1 MGKIHRSG
9 VPSTRHVAS
18 HARCTDLT
26 RENVRTPS
34 RATRPGDVNDVNDR
48 PSVWFHTF
56 GCKANQ
62 YDTER
67 IRQELEL
74 RGAETALRADQA
86 DVAVI
91 NTCTVTNQADANAR
105 RLVRR
110 LRRQRPDLR
119 IVVAGC
125 STSFRE
131 AEYRALEQVDG
142 VVPGHDPSAVAELLP
157 QLGDSAAADPVTAG
171 RSDASFAP
179 LQRNA
184 RGTRAWLKIQDGCD
198 RKCSFCATRIARGA
212 SVSRPVAEVV
222 AEAATLARAHP
233 ELVITGIHI
242 GHYGKDLDT
251 DPGRDGPRTPASL
264 ATLCE
269 RLLEEVPARFR
280 LSSIEATEI
289 DDRLVDLL
297 AASDGHLAPHLHI
310 PMQSG
315 SDRVLRL
322 MRRWHTREAYRAR
335 VLHIAERLAAV
346 DSGAFGLGADIIV
359 GFPGEGEE
367 EFEETRA
374 LVEELPYTYLHVFP
388 YSVRDGTVAASLPN
402 RVPGDVAA
410 ARSRTLRDLGLRKGR
425 GYSEGRVGSI
435 ADIVVEGRDDRV
447 AGVTGDYLRVELLGR
462 ATPGDRFAAP
472 LRGQAGRLTAE
483 VPANAAAAAV

>member
-1 MGKIHRSG
+1 MS
-9 VPSTRHVAS
+9 
-18 HARCTDLT
+18 
-26 RENVRTPS
+26 
-34 RATRPGDVNDVNDR
+34 DVNDK

-74 RGAETALRADQA
+74 RGAETALHVDQA

-110 LRRQRPDLR
+110 LRRQRPDIR

-131 AEYRALEQVDG
+131 AEYRGLAEVDG
-142 VVPGHDPSAVAELLP
+142 VVPGHDPSAVAQLLP
-157 QLGDSAAADPVTAG
+157 QPGDFAGDAVTAD
-171 RSDASFAP
+171 RSDAPFAP
-179 LQRNA
+179 LRRNA

-212 SVSRPVAEVV
+212 SVSRPVDEVV
-222 AEAATLARAHP
+222 MEAATLARAHP

-242 GHYGKDLDT
+242 GHYGKDLDPEPR
-251 DPGRDGPRTPASL
+251 PGGRHAPASL

-269 RLLEEVPARFR
+269 RLLEEVPARIR

-297 AASDGHLAPHLHI
+297 AASDGQLAPHLHV
-310 PMQSG
+310 PLQSG

-335 VLHIAERLAAV
+335 VLAIAERLGAI

-359 GFPGEGEE
+359 GFPGEGEA

-374 LVEELPYTYLHVFP
+374 LVEELPYTYLYVFP
-388 YSVRDGTVAASLPN
+388 YSVRDGTVAASLPD
-402 RVPGDVAA
+402 RIPGDVAA
-410 ARSRTLRDLGLRKGR
+410 TRSRTLRDLGLRKGQA
-425 GYSEGRVGSI
+425 YSEARAGTT
-435 ADIVVEGRDDRV
+435 ADLVVEGRDDRV
-447 AGVTGDYLRVELLGR
+447 AGVTGDYLRVELLGD
-462 ATPGDRFAAP
+462 ATPGDRFRAR
-472 LRGQAGRLTAE
+472 LRGRGGRLTAE
-483 VPANAAAAAV
+483 APVKARAVAAV